1 MKEGPNPWRSRD
13 DAPDSKEEKLFHS
26 RDTFRSSVRTL
37 KRIGR
42 EQQAAQPR
50 RNAKTEEAE

>member
-1 MKEGPNPWRSRD
+1 MLQIRKNRNFSIR
-13 DAPDSKEEKLFHS
+13 AT
-26 RDTFRSSVRTL
+26 RDTFRSSSVRTL

-50 RNAKTEEAE
+50 RYAKTEEEAEW